1 MADSRKYYYM
11 KLKEDFFDSE
21 EMILLETFPDG
32 ILYQNI
38 LMKMYCRSLKHDGR
52 LMFNDIIPYNADM
65 IAKITRTQVGTVE
78 KALKIFAQ
86 MGLIEILDNGA
97 IYMMNIQNFIG
108 ESSTEADRK
117 RKYRKQIETEKQMLI
132 GQMSGQMSEQ
142 DEDISPPEIE
152 NRDRDRV
159 RDRDNMFCG
168 DEKTSPAKPKKHK
181 HGEFNHVLLTDDE
194 YSRLCNDYGKGI
206 ADKYIQKVDEYCEM
220 KGKSYKNY
228 NLAIRNTFMARDNV
242 RPRTPERDISQIPD
256 EQLSV
261 QDQILKKLRC

>member
-1 MADSRKYYYM
+1 M

-132 GQMSGQMSEQ
+132 GQMSGQMSGQ

-152 NRDRDRV
+152 NRDRVRDRV
-159 RDRDNMFCG
+159 RDRDKYSAEKSAETPKNSKRFVKPSL
-168 DEKTSPAKPKKHK
+168 DEVIAYCQERRNSVNPEKFIDYYESNGWKVGKNSMKDWKAAVRTWEKNSFQSNKPK
-181 HGEFNHVLLTDDE
+181 EE
-194 YSRLCNDYGKGI
+194 YYTPTEADY
-206 ADKYIQKVDEYCEM
+206 DFSDW
-220 KGKSYKNY
+220 YK
-228 NLAIRNTFMARDNV
+228 
-242 RPRTPERDISQIPD
+242 
-256 EQLSV
+256 
-261 QDQILKKLRC
+261 